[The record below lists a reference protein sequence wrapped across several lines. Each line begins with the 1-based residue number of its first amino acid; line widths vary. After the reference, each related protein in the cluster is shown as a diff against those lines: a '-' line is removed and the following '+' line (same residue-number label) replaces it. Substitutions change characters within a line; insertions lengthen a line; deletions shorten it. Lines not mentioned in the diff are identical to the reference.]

1 MLLNLPPEVVQ
12 VMVSLLQSPRDLN
25 NLRLV
30 CTKLRDI
37 IDHDC
42 VWSKLCRD
50 QFGVSIST
58 QDDFGP
64 REYYQHFAHKFGPY
78 VGLWQRKNLKFY
90 GGLLKVTFCPE
101 SKSLLLTNLIP
112 NSDIKQDLR
121 EQVFLTI
128 SLGEDHEIII
138 TNHDILTSKEKAEIH
153 FSPDSEEELSV
164 AIPSMI
170 DYIASPAEWR
180 DLLDHFR
187 AWDTTANTESAL
199 MKFVS
204 VYHSRNMFTF
214 SRVLTPEWVT
224 EHHGDHVSGS
234 PQLTSLAPGLFKGM
248 YGAHGVE
255 LVHLNDG
262 QVVKVTGDPNV
273 PFNQVTFR
281 VTMKNKIVLPL
292 EMQENLDDIIQATVV
307 DYQEYMIDGDN
318 DSDNYDFLVPESMNE
333 RIPIPHRKCLGRW
346 VGEAQIAAHMFVD
359 SSFIPANFI
368 LFSQDEFAVMFL
380 DLNCISM
387 FYRVQS

>member
-1 MLLNLPPEVVQ
+1 M
-12 VMVSLLQSPRDLN
+12 
-25 NLRLV
+25 
-30 CTKLRDI
+30 KI
-37 IDHDC
+37 
-42 VWSKLCRD
+42 
-50 QFGVSIST
+50 
-58 QDDFGP
+58 
-64 REYYQHFAHKFGPY
+64 
-78 VGLWQRKNLKFY
+78 
-90 GGLLKVTFCPE
+90 TFCQE
-101 SKSLLLTNLIP
+101 SKSLFFINLIP
-112 NSDIKQDLR
+112 NSEIKQDLR
-121 EQVFLTI
+121 EQVFLSI

-187 AWDTTANTESAL
+187 AWDTTASTESAL

-214 SRVLTPEWVT
+214 SRVLTPEWIT

-234 PQLTSLAPGLFKGM
+234 SQLSSVKPGLFKGQ

-255 LVHLNDG
+255 LVHLKDG
-262 QVVKVTGDPNV
+262 QVIKVTGDPNV

-292 EMQENLDDIIQATVV
+292 EMQRDLDQIIKATVD
-307 DYQEYMIDGDN
+307 DYELHVIGGDE
-318 DSDNYDFLVPESMNE
+318 DPDTHDYDYDFLVPESMNV
-333 RIPIPHRKCLGRW
+333 RVPIPWNKCLGRW

-368 LFSQDEFAVMFL
+368 LFSEDEFAVMFL

-387 FYRVQS
+387 FHRVNS

>member
-12 VMVSLLQSPRDLN
+12 VIVSLLQSPRDLN

-37 IDHDC
+37 IDQDC

-50 QFGVSIST
+50 QFGVSISS
-58 QDDFGP
+58 QDDFGS
-64 REYYQHFAHKFGPY
+64 REYYQHFAHKFGPC

-90 GGLLKVTFCPE
+90 GGLLKVTFCPA
-101 SKSLLLTNLIP
+101 SKSLLLINLIP

-138 TNHDILTSKEKAEIH
+138 TNHDILTSKEKAVIH

-187 AWDTTANTESAL
+187 AWDTTVNTESAL

-224 EHHGDHVSGS
+224 EHHGDHVSGC
-234 PQLTSLAPGLFKGM
+234 PQLTGLAPGLFKGM

-292 EMQENLDDIIQATVV
+292 EMQENLDDVIQATLV

-318 DSDNYDFLVPESMNE
+318 DTDTYDFLVPESMNE

>member
-1 MLLNLPPEVVQ
+1 M
-12 VMVSLLQSPRDLN
+12 
-25 NLRLV
+25 
-30 CTKLRDI
+30 KI
-37 IDHDC
+37 
-42 VWSKLCRD
+42 
-50 QFGVSIST
+50 
-58 QDDFGP
+58 
-64 REYYQHFAHKFGPY
+64 
-78 VGLWQRKNLKFY
+78 
-90 GGLLKVTFCPE
+90 TFCQK
-101 SKSLLLTNLIP
+101 SKSLLLMNLIP
-112 NSDIKQDLR
+112 NTDIKQDLR
-121 EQVFLTI
+121 EQVFLSIT
-128 SLGEDHEIII
+128 LGEEKDIII
-138 TNHDILTSKEKAEIH
+138 TNHDLLTSKEKAEIRLP
-153 FSPDSEEELSV
+153 PDSEEELSV

-214 SRVLTPEWVT
+214 SRVLTPAWVT

-234 PQLTSLAPGLFKGM
+234 AQLSGLKPGLFKGM

-255 LVHLNDG
+255 VVHLRDG

-292 EMQENLDDIIQATVV
+292 ERQTTVEDIIQATVD
-307 DYQEYMIDGDN
+307 DYNDYMIDGDRET
-318 DSDNYDFLVPESMNE
+318 DTYDFRVPESMVE
-333 RIPIPHRKCLGRW
+333 RIPIPFEKCLGRW

-387 FYRVQS
+387 FYRVKS

>member
-12 VMVSLLQSPRDLN
+12 VIAGYLKSPRDLCS
-25 NLRLV
+25 LRLV
-30 CTKLRDI
+30 CSNLRDI
-37 IDHDC
+37 IDQDC
-42 VWSKLCRD
+42 VWSQLCRN
-50 QFGVSIST
+50 QFGVSISG
-58 QDDFGP
+58 QDSFGS
-64 REYYQHFAHKFGPY
+64 RVYYQHFAHKFGPC
-78 VGLWQRKNLKFY
+78 VGLWQRRNLKFY
-90 GGLLKVTFCPE
+90 GGLLKVTFCQK
-101 SKSLLLTNLIP
+101 SKSLLLMNLIP
-112 NSDIKQDLR
+112 NSDVKQDLR
-121 EQVFLTI
+121 EQLFLTI

-138 TNHDILTSKEKAEIH
+138 TNHDILTSKEKADIL
-153 FSPDSEEELSV
+153 FTPDTYPELSV

-214 SRVLTPEWVT
+214 SRVLTPDWVT

-255 LVHLNDG
+255 LVHLKDG

-292 EMQENLDDIIQATVV
+292 EMQRNLDDIIQATVE

-318 DSDNYDFLVPESMNE
+318 VTDTYDFEVPESMNE
-333 RIPIPHRKCLGRW
+333 RIPIPWSKCLGRW

-368 LFSQDEFAVMFL
+368 LFSEDEFAVMFL
-380 DLNCISM
+380 DLNCISL
-387 FYRVQS
+387 FCRVKS